1 MTLIRYNPWQDIN
14 SLQRQLNSLFDDA
27 LTGETWKDFNNVSK
41 IPPAELSETDD
52 ALILKLEVPGIKP
65 QDLDIQVM
73 VDKVIVKG
81 ERKAK
86 TETKTEAKTRSEFR
100 YGEFSRAIPLPVQI
114 QNTKVTVNHENGILE
129 LTLPKSEAAK
139 NKVVKISLDGTSE
152 QAEEKTV

>member
-27 LTGETWKDFNNVSK
+27 LTGETWKDFNNLSK
-41 IPPAELSETDD
+41 IPPAELSETEE
-52 ALILKLEVPGIKP
+52 ALFLKLEVPGIEP

-73 VDKVIVKG
+73 VDKVIVTG

-86 TETKTEAKTRSEFR
+86 TETNTRSEFR
-100 YGEFSRAIPLPVQI
+100 YGEFSRAIPLPVHI
-114 QNTKVTVNHENGILE
+114 QNTKVSVNHKNGILE

-139 NKVVKISLDGTSE
+139 NKVVKISLD
-152 QAEEKTV
+152 QAEEKTEQPLG

>member
-14 SLQRQLNSLFDDA
+14 SLQRQLNGLFDDA

-41 IPPAELSETDD
+41 IPPAELSETED
-52 ALILKLEVPGIKP
+52 ALLLKLEVPGVKP

-86 TETKTEAKTRSEFR
+86 TETKTRSEFR

-139 NKVVKISLDGTSE
+139 NKVVKISLDGTSD
-152 QAEEKTV
+152 QTEEKAE